1 MRTIFCLSFLAVG
14 GCASLTSQPLTE
26 PKAGDSAKVEEGLV
40 YHLPRNDVL
49 VTVVTGDAGAVES
62 ITIAPSPS
70 YADTRSSFVLNFER
84 NLIGDSV
91 IDIGVT
97 PDGLLTK
104 SDASRTPKLV
114 EALAIVV
121 QKSKFTTSGLP
132 VTPAAGCKNEGTHQ
146 FLLPIVTRAEEKA
159 HKEALALE
167 KAKREST
174 PEALE
179 KAQNNANLNISD
191 KGFYTT
197 EICGDDLKVSVAEL
211 FPATGT
217 ALAARPVGEAR
228 PGVYYR
234 QSRPFKVVVTPT
246 GDFGLNAQQ
255 VVLSPSRSPLRFLPY
270 ERTVLAKGAVTLA
283 FANGQPQAFVQTVE
297 GEIPALLTLPAAVLQ
312 AYFAAVGAVFN
323 GFSARDTAEAGA
335 AVSEL
340 QLEMARQKLAACMA
354 AIRKDP
360 KDSQLLQSLGCTDA
374 K

>member
-1 MRTIFCLSFLAVG
+1 MRTIYCLSFLAVG

-49 VTVVTGDAGAVES
+49 VTVVTGDAGVVQS

-114 EALAIVV
+114 EALAVV
-121 QKSKFTTSGLP
+121 VEKSKFLSPGLTL
-132 VTPAAGCKNEGTHQ
+132 TPAAGCSNKGSHQ
-146 FLLPIVTRAEEKA
+146 FLLPILIGAEEQDS
-159 HKEALALE
+159 E
-167 KAKREST
+167 KAPFKLTDVR
-174 PEALE
+174 
-179 KAQNNANLNISD
+179 Q
-191 KGFYTT
+191 YTT
-197 EICGDDLKVSVAEL
+197 TICGGDLKVSVTEL
-211 FPATGT
+211 FPATET
-217 ALAARPVGEAR
+217 ALAAQPVGEAR

-234 QSRPFKVVVTPT
+234 QSRPFKVVVEPT
-246 GDFGLNAQQ
+246 GTFGLNAQQ

-323 GFSARDTAEAGA
+323 GFSARDKAEAGA
-335 AVSEL
+335 ALSEI
-340 QLEMARQKLAACMA
+340 QLEMAKQKLTACMA

-360 KDSQLLQSLGCTDA
+360 EDSALLQGLGCTDT

>member
-121 QKSKFTTSGLP
+121 EKSKLLLQSPTL
-132 VTPAAGCKNEGTHQ
+132 TPAAGCKNKGSHQ

-167 KAKREST
+167 KAKPEST

-179 KAQNNANLNISD
+179 KAQNNANLDISD
-191 KGFYTT
+191 RGSYSTK
-197 EICGDDLKVSVAEL
+197 ICGKDLAVSVEEL
-211 FPATGT
+211 VPAP
-217 ALAARPVGEAR
+217 ALAAQPVGEAR

>member
-1 MRTIFCLSFLAVG
+1 MRAILCLSFLAVG
-14 GCASLTSQPLTE
+14 GCASLTSQPLSKPE
-26 PKAGDSAKVEEGLV
+26 SGAPASVEEGLV

-49 VTVVTGDAGAVES
+49 VTVATGDDEVVES

-70 YADTRSSFVLNFER
+70 YADRDSSFVLKFER

-91 IDIGVT
+91 IDIGVS

-114 EALAIVV
+114 EALQAVV
-121 QKSKFTTSGLP
+121 EKSKIAALAAP
-132 VTPAAGCKNEGTHQ
+132 RTPATSCKNKGAHQ
-146 FLLPIVTRAEEKA
+146 FLLPIPRWAEEKRPGKVA
-159 HKEALALE
+159 SNPSAGW
-167 KAKREST
+167 S
-174 PEALE
+174 
-179 KAQNNANLNISD
+179 
-191 KGFYTT
+191 GTT
-197 EICGDDLKVSVAEL
+197 EICGGEL
-211 FPATGT
+211 AVTVTELVPAT
-217 ALAARPVGEAR
+217 APELEAQPAGEAR
-228 PGVYYR
+228 HGVYYR
-234 QSRPFKVVVTPT
+234 QSRPFKVQVEPK
-246 GDFGLNAQQ
+246 GGFGLTVEQL
-255 VVLSPSRSPLRFLPY
+255 VLSPSRSPLRFLPY
-270 ERTVLAKGAVTLA
+270 ERTLLAKGAVTLG
-283 FANGQPQAFVQTVE
+283 FLDGQPQAFNQTVE

-323 GFSARDTAEAGA
+323 GFSARDKAEAGA